1 MSSADD
7 PLAPTRGGLSE
18 VMIAAFT
25 AGIAVMTVAVLG
37 AHSDAMLFS
46 AAAAELL
53 TPAGF
58 DVFSDPHLQ
67 VGPLYLVALVPGV
80 VASRIVGGSPVLWQ
94 TAYLHV
100 ALVLLLARLGPPR
113 RPAPERLIA
122 LMVAGLIAA
131 MALAPVGHYEEGFC
145 AALVLAAAAQSAQG
159 RLDRATPL
167 VVAAAAVKAWG
178 LLGVLLLPLACPGLP
193 ALVVLASVGLA
204 AVGTALTLAPFA
216 LFGTV
221 NTFHLQW
228 SVSSSAPMS
237 VFVPVGS
244 PVSWL
249 LRVGQA
255 AGVAAAVALLGR
267 SRTRP
272 AAWQFTVALIATRI
286 LLDPL
291 AYAYYTAALALVLIV
306 SFPPAGRRRSL
317 AIVAV
322 TAVAV
327 LPYLNWV
334 TQLEWINRA
343 VLGAVIL
350 PAALLT
356 AAPIGLR
363 RRGTHRHAPP
373 PLLRSRGEPDPAPI
387 ANQMGQK
394 VIR

>member
-1 MSSADD
+1 MIRADD
-7 PLAPTRGGLSE
+7 PRAPTRVALSA
-18 VMIAAFT
+18 VMIAVFT

-46 AAAAELL
+46 DAAADLL

-67 VGPLYLVALVPGV
+67 VGPLYLIALVPGV

-100 ALVLLLARLGPPR
+100 ALVLLLARLSSPR
-113 RPAPERLIA
+113 RSAPERLIA
-122 LMVAGLIAA
+122 VMVAGLIAA

-145 AALVLAAAAQSAQG
+145 AALVLAAAVQSAKG

-167 VVAAAAVKAWG
+167 LVAAAAVKAWG
-178 LLGVLLLPLACPGLP
+178 LLGVLLLPLAYPGVP
-193 ALVVLASVGLA
+193 ALMVFASVGLTA
-204 AVGTALTLAPFA
+204 AGTALTLAPFA
-216 LFGTV
+216 LFGTF

-228 SVSSSAPMS
+228 SVSSGAPMS
-237 VFVPVGS
+237 VLVPVGS
-244 PVSWL
+244 PIGWL

-255 AGVAAAVALLGR
+255 AGVAAAVALVGR
-267 SRTRP
+267 CRPRP

-317 AIVAV
+317 LAIVTV

-334 TQLEWINRA
+334 TQQEWINRA
-343 VLGAVIL
+343 MLVGLIL

-356 AAPIGLR
+356 AAPIGLGRGAGTGMLPRPYSGAEVGPIPLQLPVKWGR
-363 RRGTHRHAPP
+363 R
-373 PLLRSRGEPDPAPI
+373 
-387 ANQMGQK
+387 
-394 VIR
+394 